1 MKCEIQL
8 DWFHAKTIGG
18 VDLAGIKMAGGENT
32 AAQVPM
38 DVAKD
43 ENAPT
48 GEADGKVDKITAL
61 QDAIGKTNCRAL
73 ISHHSFAQN

>member
-1 MKCEIQL
+1 LKCEIQL

-43 ENAPT
+43 EKAKLMEKWTKSRPYRMLS
-48 GEADGKVDKITAL
+48 V
-61 QDAIGKTNCRAL
+61 RL
-73 ISHHSFAQN
+73 IVER